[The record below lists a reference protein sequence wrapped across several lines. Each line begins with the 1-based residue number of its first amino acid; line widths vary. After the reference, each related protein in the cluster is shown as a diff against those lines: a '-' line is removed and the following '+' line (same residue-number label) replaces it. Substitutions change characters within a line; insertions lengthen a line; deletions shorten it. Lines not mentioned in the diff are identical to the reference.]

1 MFVNIEVAW
10 RHLLIQ
16 RLNDN
21 NKAGFFL
28 KKASQFKM
36 ENIINLGIPHIGE
49 KIFRSIDTPGL
60 IKCLEVSQTWF
71 DLAGNVFLKRTRVK
85 MLEACQSGETKVVQ
99 LLLEHCNSEENG
111 LNTKDEEGWTPFN
124 EACFHGHKDIVK
136 LLLEHLDPNIDLNA
150 RNNGDDGW
158 TPFMWACW
166 NGHKDVVKLL
176 LDQYKRIELNA
187 RDNDGGTAFMLAC
200 YKGHKNV
207 VQLLLDYPEFSTQ
220 TPLQKEAHSQHRQPW
235 GGSRP

>member
-1 MFVNIEVAW
+1 
-10 RHLLIQ
+10 
-16 RLNDN
+16 
-21 NKAGFFL
+21 
-28 KKASQFKM
+28 M

-176 LDQYKRIELNA
+176 LDHSERIELNA
-187 RDNDGGTAFMLAC
+187 KSYGSTAFMWAC
-200 YKGHKNV
+200 RNG
-207 VQLLLDYPEFSTQ
+207 
-220 TPLQKEAHSQHRQPW
+220 
-235 GGSRP
+235 